1 MGSSE
6 SAAQSTMVFV
16 GINLLIGLLLN
27 NVLQYLVMF
36 LNSLQMII
44 HLPMLQIIV
53 PANVSGFFS
62 LILPILTFDI
72 LDKEYLELFIDFDE
86 PA

>member
-16 GINLLIGLLLN
+16 GINVLMGLLLN
-27 NVLQYLVMF
+27 GVLQYLVMF